1 MNASLNH
8 ALEKEVKH
16 ARKMK
21 LRKRKMVMTE
31 LEAAELKVDELRGV
45 KWGLVTDLKNL
56 GHDFTATTEGMNV
69 VLSASPSFNWS
80 RDNV

>member
-21 LRKRKMVMTE
+21 LRKLKMVMTE
-31 LEAAELKVDELRGV
+31 LEAAERKVDELRAV

-56 GHDFTATTEGMNV
+56 GHDFTTSPEGMDV
-69 VLSASPSFNWS
+69 ILSAPPSMKF
-80 RDNV
+80 

>member
-21 LRKRKMVMTE
+21 LRKLKMVMTE
-31 LEAAELKVDELRGV
+31 LEAAERKVDELRGV

-56 GHDFTATTEGMNV
+56 GHDFTATTEGMDV
-69 VLSASPSFNWS
+69 VLSAPPSMRF
-80 RDNV
+80 